1 MILSRPEWSLPP
13 RVRAAYTTRQGGI
26 SRGSWAS
33 LNLGL
38 HCGDDSEA
46 VAENLRRLS
55 DELPASPRWLR
66 QVHGTGLIHLD
77 DWQSGIEADAA
88 WTDRPGQVCAI
99 LTADCLPILLAH
111 TDGVLVAAV
120 HAGWRGLAA
129 GVIEQTIAQLPV
141 DPTHLSAW
149 IGPGISQS
157 AYEVSDAVRADF
169 VDGNPALKS
178 AFESSR
184 PGHFLADLKAI
195 ARQRLTAAG
204 LSRIVDAKLCTA
216 AEPDRFFSYRRD
228 QGRTGRQAGLIWLES
243 A

>member
-1 MILSRPEWSLPP
+1 MILSQPEWSLPP

-26 SRGSWAS
+26 SQGPWAS
-33 LNLGL
+33 LNLGF

-77 DWQSGIEADAA
+77 DWQSDIEADAA

-111 TDGVLVAAV
+111 SDG
-120 HAGWRGLAA
+120 AA
-129 GVIEQTIAQLPV
+129 GRRDSRRMAGPWPRALSSTPLRNCQV
-141 DPTHLSAW
+141 DPRHLSAW

-157 AYEVSDAVRADF
+157 AYEVSGCG
-169 VDGNPALKS
+169 DGRVC
-178 AFESSR
+178 R
-184 PGHFLADLKAI
+184 PGSSVASGI
-195 ARQRLTAAG
+195 
-204 LSRIVDAKLCTA
+204 
-216 AEPDRFFSYRRD
+216 
-228 QGRTGRQAGLIWLES
+228 
-243 A
+243 